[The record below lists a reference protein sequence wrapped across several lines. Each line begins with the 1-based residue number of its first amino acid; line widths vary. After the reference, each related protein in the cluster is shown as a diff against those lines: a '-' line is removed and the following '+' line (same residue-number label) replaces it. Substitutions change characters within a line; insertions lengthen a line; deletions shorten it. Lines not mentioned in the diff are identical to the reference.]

1 MRILSML
8 AASLLDAPAFAQETV
23 EADTKAHTSAYGSGT
38 SVSGEALLLSDY
50 RFRGISRSE
59 RDPAVQ
65 GQITASGA
73 SGWYA
78 GGRGTSLRRAGAL
91 GGAQLDLYAGYGA
104 NLDLATSVDA
114 GVLYYVFPDGDGKTD
129 YFEPYASLSHQLGPV
144 LGTLGAKYAPE
155 QQAIGGDD
163 SLYLF
168 GEVEAVIPATPI
180 TAIAQIGRQDGG
192 LAGSYWNWSLGAR
205 YTHGAFVVGLRYVDT
220 DVSANPN
227 AEAGLIASAGMRF

>member
-1 MRILSML
+1 MRILSTL
-8 AASLLDAPAFAQETV
+8 AATVLAAPAFAQETV
-23 EADTKAHTSAYGSGT
+23 EADTEAQTSVYSSST

-50 RFRGISRSE
+50 RFRGISRSD

-65 GQITASGA
+65 GQITVSGA

-78 GGRGTSLRRAGAL
+78 GGRGTSLRQAGAL

-114 GVLYYVFPDGDGKTD
+114 GVLYYDFPDGEGKTD
-129 YFEPYASLSHQLGPV
+129 YFELYASLSHQLGPV

-168 GEVEAVIPATPI
+168 GEIEAVIPATPL
-180 TAIAQIGRQDGG
+180 TAVAQIGRQDDG
-192 LAGSYWNWSLGAR
+192 LDGSYWNWSLGAR
-205 YTHGAFVVGLRYVDT
+205 YTRGALIAGLRYVDT

-227 AEAGLIASAGMRF
+227 AEAGLIASAGIRF